1 MARVLVVDDEPDV
14 LLLCRVN
21 LQHAGHE
28 VFEAPDGER
37 GLELARE
44 IRPDAV
50 VIDLMLPAMDG
61 FELLRTLDI
70 DRPYADAPLLVLTAK
85 AREADRV
92 RCLRAGADA
101 FVTKPFVPDALVATI
116 EALVA
121 MDPADRAAK
130 RAVQRAAAEA
140 EEGGG

>member
-1 MARVLVVDDEPDV
+1 MARVLVIDDEPDV

-28 VFEAPDGER
+28 VFEAPDGDR
-37 GLELARE
+37 GLALARE
-44 IRPDAV
+44 VRPDAV

-70 DRPYADAPLLVLTAK
+70 DRPTADVPLLVLTAK
-85 AREADRV
+85 ARETDRV
-92 RCLRAGADA
+92 RCLRGGADA
-101 FVTKPFVPDALVATI
+101 FITKPFVPETLVETI
-116 EALVA
+116 ESLVA
-121 MDPADRAAK
+121 MNPADRAAR

-140 EEGGG
+140 GEA

>member
-1 MARVLVVDDEPDV
+1 MARVLVIDDEPDV

-37 GLELARE
+37 GLALARE
-44 IRPDAV
+44 VRPDAV

-70 DRPYADAPLLVLTAK
+70 DRPTADVPLLVLTAK
-85 AREADRV
+85 ARETDRA
-92 RCLRAGADA
+92 RCLRGGADA
-101 FVTKPFVPDALVATI
+101 FITKPFVPDTLVETI
-116 EALVA
+116 ESLVA
-121 MDPADRAAK
+121 MNPADRAAK

-140 EEGGG
+140 GEA